1 MEKMK
6 QECKVKKP
14 LKIWQ
19 GVLTLLVSAVILFVA
34 APILLSPFG
43 MYGSLLGELLL
54 FGVAVGA
61 VLLFQGDLREVFPL
75 KKPHFSGIAGTILI
89 WVGTFLCE
97 MVLLLILSLFF
108 PEQILEVNDGLSSS
122 IAAGPFLLSFVT
134 VAISPAIC
142 EEVLFRG
149 STVDQWL
156 HFWDV
161 PRRCFSIFS
170 DSDRWGD
177 DGISVVG
184 NRKYVL

>member
-19 GVLTLLVSAVILFVA
+19 GVLTLLVSAVTLFVA

-61 VLLFQGDLREVFPL
+61 VLLFQGDLREAFPL

-97 MVLLLILSLFF
+97 IVLL
-108 PEQILEVNDGLSSS
+108 
-122 IAAGPFLLSFVT
+122 
-134 VAISPAIC
+134 
-142 EEVLFRG
+142 
-149 STVDQWL
+149 
-156 HFWDV
+156 
-161 PRRCFSIFS
+161 
-170 DSDRWGD
+170 
-177 DGISVVG
+177 
-184 NRKYVL
+184 

>member
-75 KKPHFSGIAGTILI
+75 NNACYPEIDFIGMSYFNMFAWMEPEYYYSTGHSSRLI
-89 WVGTFLCE
+89 
-97 MVLLLILSLFF
+97 
-108 PEQILEVNDGLSSS
+108 
-122 IAAGPFLLSFVT
+122 
-134 VAISPAIC
+134 
-142 EEVLFRG
+142 
-149 STVDQWL
+149 
-156 HFWDV
+156 
-161 PRRCFSIFS
+161 
-170 DSDRWGD
+170 
-177 DGISVVG
+177 
-184 NRKYVL
+184 

>member
-61 VLLFQGDLREVFPL
+61 VLLFQGDLREAFPL

-89 WVGTFLCE
+89 WVETFLCE
-97 MVLLLILSLFF
+97 MV
-108 PEQILEVNDGLSSS
+108 
-122 IAAGPFLLSFVT
+122 
-134 VAISPAIC
+134 
-142 EEVLFRG
+142 
-149 STVDQWL
+149 
-156 HFWDV
+156 
-161 PRRCFSIFS
+161 CFSPSRFWRS
-170 DSDRWGD
+170 MMGCHRPLPQ
-177 DGISVVG
+177 V
-184 NRKYVL
+184 RFCYPLLQ

>member
-61 VLLFQGDLREVFPL
+61 VLLFQG
-75 KKPHFSGIAGTILI
+75 
-89 WVGTFLCE
+89 
-97 MVLLLILSLFF
+97 
-108 PEQILEVNDGLSSS
+108 
-122 IAAGPFLLSFVT
+122 
-134 VAISPAIC
+134 IC
-142 EEVLFRG
+142 G
-149 STVDQWL
+149 
-156 HFWDV
+156 
-161 PRRCFSIFS
+161 RCFRLRNLIFQ
-170 DSDRWGD
+170 G
-177 DGISVVG
+177 
-184 NRKYVL
+184 LQAQF